1 MKANL
6 PTTLLLVSAMSSVSF
21 AQFSNSNT
29 STYKPEVAAQ
39 GVKVSL
45 LLPVLTAKSK
55 FTGSYEE
62 NGITVKDSEKSSSN
76 DFSTVGFALGYA
88 NLPVQSLGFV
98 GQVAYVAVNPD
109 ESDVNLDMLRFEGN
123 VGYAINQM
131 FYLKGGLNLPTILTK
146 ELKGLDEEIGFQAG
160 LGIQFNENLGLEF
173 NYSMMNF
180 ETQDNTGDY
189 SFRSELELSG
199 LEIGLTGTF

>member
-1 MKANL
+1 MKTNFIS
-6 PTTLLLVSAMSSVSF
+6 TLFLVAAMSSVSF

-29 STYKPEVAAQ
+29 STYKPESAAK

-55 FTGSYEE
+55 FTETFEE
-62 NGITVKDSEKSSSN
+62 NGITVTDSEKSSSN
-76 DFSTVGFALGYA
+76 DFSAVGFALGYT

-98 GQVAYVAVNPD
+98 GQLAYVSVNPD
-109 ESDVNLDMLRFEGN
+109 DSEINLDMLRFEGN
-123 VGYAINQM
+123 VGFAFNQM
-131 FYLKGGLNLPTILTK
+131 FYLKGGVNLPTILTK

-160 LGIQFNENLGLEF
+160 LGIQINENLGLEF
-173 NYSMMNF
+173 NYSVMNF
-180 ETQDNTGDY
+180 ETQDSDDNS
-189 SFRSELELSG
+189 SFKSELELSG